1 MAQMS
6 AKLKAKRRLRR
17 KRHIRRNVSGT
28 QARPRMS
35 VFRSVAHIYVQ
46 LVDDEAGHTLCS
58 ASTLETDLRGAVPST
73 GNCGAAK
80 AVGEKIAA
88 RAGVAGVK
96 QVVFDRNVFKYN
108 GRVKAL
114 ADAAREGGMEF

>member
-1 MAQMS
+1 MAQVS

-17 KRHIRRNVSGT
+17 KRHIRRSVSGT

-46 LVDDEAGHTLCS
+46 VVDDEAGHTLCS
-58 ASTLETDLRGAVPST
+58 ASTLEKDVRGSISSA
-73 GNCGAAK
+73 GNCDAAKVVGAKIAERAGAA
-80 AVGEKIAA
+80 GLS
-88 RAGVAGVK
+88 R
-96 QVVFDRNVFKYN
+96 VVFDRNGFKYH

-114 ADAAREGGMEF
+114 ADAAREGGTEF